1 MAFGDR
7 AGDAILIV
15 RSVTR
20 DRSDQTRDLVE
31 QGANLRAVI
40 DIVGRQRRRD
50 DPARVS
56 IYANVE
62 LFPGPAPSRAMLL
75 DQPLARPA
83 DLEARAVH
91 QQVHRLSIAPTVGSA
106 RPWVGDLQ
114 GGGPA
119 AQGGMVGNSEIETQQ
134 TDDGPDQ

>member
-50 DPARVS
+50 DPARVG
-56 IYANVE
+56 IHPDVHLA
-62 LFPGPAPSRAMLL
+62 PGPAPSRAMLL
-75 DQPLARPA
+75 DRNYPGGWAARLARGGAFGTCPA
-83 DLEARAVH
+83 LAR
-91 QQVHRLSIAPTVGSA
+91 
-106 RPWVGDLQ
+106 
-114 GGGPA
+114 
-119 AQGGMVGNSEIETQQ
+119 
-134 TDDGPDQ
+134 